1 MTDKIEIDG
10 AMGEGG
16 GQVLRTALSL
26 AMVTGRA
33 FQLQNI
39 RAGRA
44 KPGLGRQHLTAVN
57 AAAHISQARVT
68 GNELGSTKLDFAPRA
83 IKAGEFTFNI
93 GTAGSTILVLQTVL
107 PALLQAER
115 SSRVVIKGGTHNPAA
130 PSFDFLSQTFLPLL
144 RRMGANVEARLVRL
158 GFVPAG
164 GGCIEVDIDAP
175 AQLIPIALNER
186 GKIIRRHATI
196 WLAGLK
202 GKIATRE
209 KRILQHAL
217 GLADDEFTIECI
229 EDSSGPGNVISVV
242 YEAEHV
248 TEVFTSHGRRGI
260 LAEGVAEEAA
270 DAAMAWLKVGAPV
283 GPQLADQL
291 LLPMAL
297 AGGGSFYTGSLTAH
311 ARTNMA
317 VIQKFVA
324 AEFVIEKQSESVC
337 RVDYRASPEK

>member
-217 GLADDEFTIECI
+217 GLADD
-229 EDSSGPGNVISVV
+229 
-242 YEAEHV
+242 
-248 TEVFTSHGRRGI
+248 
-260 LAEGVAEEAA
+260 
-270 DAAMAWLKVGAPV
+270 
-283 GPQLADQL
+283 
-291 LLPMAL
+291 
-297 AGGGSFYTGSLTAH
+297 
-311 ARTNMA
+311 
-317 VIQKFVA
+317 
-324 AEFVIEKQSESVC
+324 
-337 RVDYRASPEK
+337 